1 MFIVEQAHWYYED
14 FCRDADPTLPSLS
27 LRVFAH
33 VLAAHC
39 PDAFAAAFGMRP
51 GGAQGDH
58 QQQQQQTA
66 LIHDIDAAMA
76 QFNAFKAQLPTAGA
90 ALLDPTLTKV
100 LMVRGYKK
108 DASWGFP
115 RGKLSKGETAAEC
128 AAREVL
134 EETGIDISDFV
145 DDEAGPCIEVHVN
158 SQATTLF
165 IVAGAASKETPVAAL
180 VRGEIGDIAW
190 HLLADLPS
198 TREAGM
204 LTYKTA
210 AGVKHRFWRV
220 SSFFPP
226 RSRSAEREK
235 THSFFLLSLD
245 LLSRFFFKYKFK
257 QVWPY
262 IKPLRRWVKSQQKG
276 GAAVAGGGG
285 GRGGRGGDRAATAA
299 KEKKRSAT
307 PAAAAAKKAKS
318 SGALDSAA
326 AAAAGP
332 STSKSTK
339 TTTDPLGKRAKPR
352 QRERGPRRAP
362 APAAAAEHLAATA
375 PEPGVAWID
384 FSFERAPILAALRG

>member
-14 FCRDADPTLPSLS
+14 HCRDADPSLPSLS

-33 VLAAHC
+33 SLAAHC
-39 PDAFAAAFGMRP
+39 PDAFSTAFGKR
-51 GGAQGDH
+51 GN
-58 QQQQQQTA
+58 QQQTTA

-76 QFNAFKAQLPTAGA
+76 QFNAFKARVPTAGA

-100 LMVRGYKK
+100 LMVKGYKK

-115 RGKLSKGETAAEC
+115 RGKLSKGETASEC

-134 EETGIDISDFV
+134 EETGIDISGLV
-145 DDEAGPCIEVHVN
+145 DDGASPRIEVDVG

-165 IVAGAASKETPVAAL
+165 IVAGAASEETPVAAL

-198 TREAGM
+198 TREAGL

-220 SSFFPP
+220 SVFL
-226 RSRSAEREK
+226 
-235 THSFFLLSLD
+235 FFLARCAGRYNSLFFSRIFY
-245 LLSRFFFKYKFK
+245 LSRLFDFSS

-276 GAAVAGGGG
+276 GGAGGGA
-285 GRGGRGGDRAATAA
+285 RGGERATETAP
-299 KEKKRSAT
+299 KEKR
-307 PAAAAAKKAKS
+307 PLAKKSKS
-318 SGALDSAA
+318 SGALDAAAAA

-332 STSKSTK
+332 STSKATTPASQGKKAKDASTK
-339 TTTDPLGKRAKPR
+339 QQRQ
-352 QRERGPRRAP
+352 QRERGPRRTP
-362 APAAAAEHLAATA
+362 APAAAAEHRLAAAAEAEAEA
-375 PEPGVAWID
+375 PAPGKAWTD
-384 FSFERAPILAALRG
+384 FSFDGAPILAALRG